1 MKEIKSLP
9 EDILEDIII
18 YVHEHTE
25 NNEEFYKAFY
35 EEIMNHFNKGLL
47 LWINSYFY

>member
-9 EDILEDIII
+9 EDILDDIII

-25 NNEEFYKAFY
+25 NN